1 MGDNC
6 VWTGEAGDGV
16 WKTNTNWVNDTAP
29 GTGDA
34 AVIPP
39 DASVDIIGSTAGN
52 SGNYENVIDI
62 FKVEE
67 GADINIGTR
76 SNSTTDPLKLDFSGE
91 TNAKVIL
98 AGIGTMY
105 LMLKEAK
112 KIIVKKAGTAP
123 GTGQY
128 ATHILTESSTNDT
141 EVFIDAEANESIG
154 IAPFAGESAEVK
166 SITVNGGDLTIGDSV
181 TQKDGTSAFDL
192 TVNGGTVVNNSPVD
206 TAQVNGG
213 TLTQQDGAVATLKV
227 YGGTCYYNSNDT
239 ITSCTV
245 GAGGV
250 LDFSQ
255 NTEGTTVT
263 NIELYKGATL
273 LDPYKVVT
281 FTNGIDLHDCSL
293 DDVTLDVGKDVKIT
307 IGATT

>member
-1 MGDNC
+1 MATR

-16 WKTNTNWVNDTAP
+16 WKTAANWVNDTAP
-29 GTGDA
+29 GSGDTA
-34 AVIPP
+34 AIPP
-39 DASVDIIGSTAGN
+39 DASEDIIGSTAGN

-76 SNSTTDPLKLDFSGE
+76 SNSTTDPLKLDFSSE
-91 TNAKVIL
+91 TNAEVIL

-141 EVFIDAEANESIG
+141 EVFIDAESNESIG
-154 IAPFAGESAEVK
+154 IAPFAGETAEVE
-166 SITVNGGDLTIGDSV
+166 SITINGGDLTIGDSV

-192 TVNGGTVVNNSPVD
+192 TINDGTVINSSALDTAEQNGGTF
-206 TAQVNGG
+206 THKEG
-213 TLTQQDGAVATLKV
+213 TVATLKI
-227 YGGTCYYNSNDT
+227 YGGTCYYNSDGT

-255 NTEGTTVT
+255 NTQGTTVT
-263 NIELYKGATL
+263 NIELYKGATV

-281 FTNGIDLHDCSL
+281 FTNGIDLHNCSL
-293 DDVTLDVGKDVKIT
+293 EDVTLDVGKDVKIT